1 VTAATL
7 GVSPPDSTDA
17 HHRPLSFVEHLADTG
32 LEKCFGFWRAHK
44 RGDRM
49 PPKSALVMSRMPPGI
64 LPNLFLY
71 ERTPEQRFRCR
82 LAGTAVAQ
90 QFGKDPT
97 GCHLDELIVPASL
110 ESRVTL
116 FRRVLDTQCPVVYG
130 GQLAN
135 SEHGWK
141 TFKRLL
147 LPVANEDG
155 ASAFL
160 FGMVLFPKPSR
171 SGVYIVDS
179 SIGLDFEVWA
189 TPAETV

>member
-1 VTAATL
+1 MTAATL
-7 GVSPPDSTDA
+7 GTRPPDSTDA
-17 HHRPLSFVEHLADTG
+17 RHRTLSFAEHLADTG
-32 LEKCFGFWRAHK
+32 LEKCFRFWLAHR

-49 PPKSALVMSRMPPGI
+49 PPKSALVMSRMPPDI

-110 ESRVTL
+110 ESRAAL

-141 TFKRLL
+141 PFKRLL
-147 LPVANEDG
+147 LPVTDEDG

-171 SGVYIVDS
+171 SGVFVVN

-189 TPAETV
+189 TAAETI